1 MHERTHMISAV
12 QYGDIDDVKYVI
24 RNGGNLNQEDCH
36 MTPLKY
42 AVSMKFELAV
52 EVLIDAGADVNYD
65 GESGDT
71 PLGLAIK
78 RRYPRIEQML
88 RDAGAR

>member
-1 MHERTHMISAV
+1 
-12 QYGDIDDVKYVI
+12 
-24 RNGGNLNQEDCH
+24 
-36 MTPLKY
+36 
-42 AVSMKFELAV
+42 MKFELAV

-78 RRYPRIEQML
+78 RRFPRIEQML
-88 RDAGAR
+88 RDAGARQKNFNSRILLRSFFECHNNKDSALISTENYAFLDTRKITLNN

>member
-1 MHERTHMISAV
+1 MISAV
-12 QYGDIDDVKYVI
+12 RYGDIDDVKYVI

-52 EVLIDAGADVNYD
+52 EALIDAGADVNYD
-65 GESGDT
+65 GERSGDT

-78 RRYPRIEQML
+78 WRFPRIEQML